1 MKFRGVCII
10 AASLALLM
18 ALALYLL
25 PWLLTLPAVTR
36 AVPVDAWHQG
46 HGVFARS
53 VALVLLF
60 VALLIWGVRGLAG
73 QALQM
78 GVSASLSIAC
88 LLCVA
93 GLAYFTLTGSVAAQV
108 ESLGEQSDVS
118 RVAENVRAAQS
129 NGRAL
134 QAQTGPS
141 SAKLAAASISDSL
154 VWSFAGFFGLLA
166 VLFGVSILPDEKRRS
181 RRR

>member
-18 ALALYLL
+18 AVVLYLL
-25 PWLLTLPAVTR
+25 PWLLTLPIVTK
-36 AVPVDAWHQG
+36 AMPLDAWHQG

-53 VALVLLF
+53 VALMLSF
-60 VALLIWGVRGLAG
+60 VALLIWGVRGLRD
-73 QALQM
+73 QAVQL

-88 LLCVA
+88 VLCVA
-93 GLAYFTLTGSVAAQV
+93 GLAYFTLTGAVAAQV
-108 ESLGEQSDVS
+108 ESLGKQSDVS
-118 RVAENVRAAQS
+118 RVADNAGSVERG
-129 NGRAL
+129 GRAL

-154 VWSFAGFFGLLA
+154 VWLFAGLLGLVA
-166 VLFGVSILPDEKRRS
+166 VLFGVSILPDEKRRRS
-181 RRR
+181 RR